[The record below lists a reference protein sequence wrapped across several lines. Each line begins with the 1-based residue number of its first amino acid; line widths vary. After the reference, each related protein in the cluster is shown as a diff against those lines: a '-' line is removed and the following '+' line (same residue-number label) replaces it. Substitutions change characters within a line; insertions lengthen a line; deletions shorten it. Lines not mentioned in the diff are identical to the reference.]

1 MTEQYISKL
10 KTMWQINEQKKNLIW
25 PAESYRL
32 RKHLSIQPLKLWCFL
47 EYYSG
52 KTLHQNC
59 CCFCGFAAFYPR
71 GERKHTCTQVHT
83 SLHFRHSRKMKLPS
97 MLRIDSFQSPGIY
110 NVQKGNPVELQ
121 GLFFV
126 FFFVPFN
133 ISLILH
139 NVNILLPVYEKEIK
153 ALGENKI

>member
-1 MTEQYISKL
+1 
-10 KTMWQINEQKKNLIW
+10 
-25 PAESYRL
+25 
-32 RKHLSIQPLKLWCFL
+32 
-47 EYYSG
+47 
-52 KTLHQNC
+52 
-59 CCFCGFAAFYPR
+59 
-71 GERKHTCTQVHT
+71 
-83 SLHFRHSRKMKLPS
+83 MKLPS